1 MPEWWTYGLSDLVMF
16 SRETY
21 YRLFELYNV
30 AIWPAQIVA
39 AAAAVWIGALLRRGG
54 GSRGRVVAAALA
66 AYWLWVAIAF
76 HANRYATINWAASY
90 FAAGFAL
97 EAVLL
102 VWIGVVRGR
111 LLFDVDG
118 GPRRAGFWIFLFA
131 FAVQPL
137 AGLLFGRGWRQI
149 EIFGVAPD
157 PTAVGT
163 LGILL
168 LAAGRVRWEL
178 ITIPVVWCAVSGVML
193 LAMEGPDAWIPL
205 AAGAAAVFLALVISV
220 RAADGRGSS
229 RSTRSPAFRVL

>member
-30 AIWPAQIVA
+30 AIWPAHIVTA
-39 AAAAVWIGALLRRGG
+39 ASAVWIGALLRRGG
-54 GSRGRVVAAALA
+54 APRGRVVAAALA
-66 AYWLWVAIAF
+66 AYWLWVAFAF
-76 HANRYATINWAASY
+76 HANRYATINWAASD

-111 LLFDVDG
+111 LLFTVDS

-137 AGLLFGRGWRQI
+137 AGMMFGRGWRQI

-193 LAMEGPDAWIPL
+193 LAIEAPDAWIPL
-205 AAGAAAVFLALVISV
+205 AAGAVVLALVISI

>member
-39 AAAAVWIGALLRRGG
+39 AAAAVWIGALLRRRAP
-54 GSRGRVVAAALA
+54 SSGRVVAAALA

-76 HANRYATINWAASY
+76 QANRYATINWAASY

-111 LLFDVDG
+111 LLFHVDG
-118 GPRRAGFWIFLFA
+118 EPRRAGFWIFLFA

-137 AGLLFGRGWRQI
+137 AGLAFGRGWRQI

-168 LAAGRVRWEL
+168 LATGRVRWEL
-178 ITIPVVWCAVSGVML
+178 ITIPVVWCAVSGLML
-193 LAMEGPDAWIPL
+193 LAMKGPDAWIPL
-205 AAGAAAVFLALVISV
+205 AAGAVVLALAISI